1 MFSPS
6 LTLESPTIASES
18 LIRAASSDI
27 CPQDDDSGEALR
39 VSLGMKWVVVTGKDG
54 NPRPQVRWRSN

>member
-6 LTLESPTIASES
+6 LALESPTIASES
-18 LIRAASSDI
+18 LIHAASSDI

-39 VSLGMKWVVVTGKDG
+39 ISLGMKWVVVTGKDG
-54 NPRPQVRWRSN
+54 NPPPQVRWRSN